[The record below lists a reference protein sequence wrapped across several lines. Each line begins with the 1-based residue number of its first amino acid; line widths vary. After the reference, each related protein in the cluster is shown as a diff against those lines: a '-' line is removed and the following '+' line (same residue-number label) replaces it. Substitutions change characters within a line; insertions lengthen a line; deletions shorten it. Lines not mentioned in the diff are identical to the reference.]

1 MPNRLLILSNISAGM
16 LGYNHEF
23 SFPLQSKDSKRFC
36 MVSPVT
42 CQSEVRPRAEPP
54 AAARPK
60 VRLCQF

>member
-1 MPNRLLILSNISAGM
+1 MILSNISAGM
-16 LGYNHEF
+16 LGYSYNHEF

-54 AAARPK
+54 ARLK

>member
-1 MPNRLLILSNISAGM
+1 MPSRLLILSNISAAI

-23 SFPLQSKDSKRFC
+23 SFPLQSKVSKRFC

-42 CQSEVRPRAEPP
+42 CQSEVRPRAERP
-54 AAARPK
+54 ARLK